1 MRDSQV
7 LYQGTAKTGCG
18 KTHSSHHKTLT
29 PGRVP
34 HVRLTRISCH
44 AALDK
49 DACAAFVKESSIE
62 CANATEFQR
71 KSGGAYMGRERRGEA
86 PSKVLRRFN
95 ESIRRNTLIRP
106 MYAWGEHGAPVQGL
120 GPCGGLKEFFRSLF
134 GR

>member
-34 HVRLTRISCH
+34 HVRPTRISCH

-62 CANATEFQR
+62 CANATEFHR
-71 KSGGAYMGRERRGEA
+71 KSGGAYMGRIGVFLRMLSLNRR
-86 PSKVLRRFN
+86 RTFD
-95 ESIRRNTLIRP
+95 
-106 MYAWGEHGAPVQGL
+106 GA
-120 GPCGGLKEFFRSLF
+120 S
-134 GR
+134 